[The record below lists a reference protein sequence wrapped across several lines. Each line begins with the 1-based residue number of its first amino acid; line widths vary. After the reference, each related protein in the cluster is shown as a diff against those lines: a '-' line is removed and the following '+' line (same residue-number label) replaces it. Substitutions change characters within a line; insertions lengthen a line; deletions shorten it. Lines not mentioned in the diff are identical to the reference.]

1 MSAAED
7 YTIEETPEEARL
19 NRGFITVMEQ
29 TKDTENHDVGD
40 RFVYLGK
47 QPKLFKV
54 VNKGTPDQGFVPQ
67 AVPLAHIELPVVLD
81 DADDLSDWLTSD
93 LGKLALQPF
102 FEEVDA
108 PESILTEWGKEREF
122 DV

>member
-1 MSAAED
+1 MS
-7 YTIEETPEEARL
+7 TIEETPEEARL

-40 RFVYLGK
+40 RFVLLGK
-47 QPKLFKV
+47 QTRLFKL
-54 VNKGTPDQGFVPQ
+54 VNEGTPDQDFLPQ
-67 AVPLAHIELPVVLD
+67 AIPLAHIELPVLLD
-81 DADDLSDWLTSD
+81 DEDGLSDWLTSD
-93 LGKLALQPF
+93 LGKLALRPF

-108 PESILTEWGKEREF
+108 PEGILTEWGKEREF